1 MNREESLCFGV
12 KLTHVQVPILA
23 SRNARGKIFK
33 LSLPHFLLCKMR
45 VVVLYRIIVKI
56 RENINISKATGT

>member
-45 VVVLYRIIVKI
+45 VVVLYRIIV
-56 RENINISKATGT
+56 